1 MKKRLF
7 TGACRPGSGKCD
19 YVRIKLLWIPLL
31 LACAVATWPAIGS
44 AAVVDKPN
52 IVVIMA
58 DDLGAENLG
67 CYGNTVYSTPN
78 LDRMAT
84 EGARFENAFSTPV
97 CTPTRAMILTGLY
110 PNRSG
115 FLERLD
121 SPLDPE
127 RNNRLP
133 VHLKTIGH
141 VFQHAGYKTAIA
153 GKWHLGDFQRYP
165 DQPKS
170 HGFDEYCLWVQ
181 YWDGRRHSRY
191 FGPHYWENGQYKI
204 HGQEVFGP
212 DYCCDFLIDFIK
224 RTQEQN
230 LPFFAYFPMN
240 LIHAPLITPPGD
252 QTSAETRLPPD
263 LGARERKAGL
273 MVHYMD
279 AIVGRLLSKLKELG
293 LEENTLVIFTGDNGT
308 AGFLVSRLGDFRLRG
323 GKRTMNEAGTRVPF
337 IARWPGRIP
346 SGRRDSFISLM
357 DVLPTLASIAGI
369 PIEHKVDGMDLSHNL
384 LGKPGR
390 DREIFSMAFEGGVYF
405 VRDERFRLHEDGRF
419 YDVSVSSNQTRY
431 NMDVVSD
438 AGQHAFARSRLQQR
452 LEEFMA
458 IEQTDRSYTVVPF
471 GTGGDNFKNAQD
483 KAWNRK
489 QTLNGNR

>member
-1 MKKRLF
+1 MTHR
-7 TGACRPGSGKCD
+7 ACT
-19 YVRIKLLWIPLL
+19 LPLL
-31 LACAVATWPAIGS
+31 FMISVACFVSTPQAYCDGR
-44 AAVVDKPN
+44 PN
-52 IVVIMA
+52 VLLVMA

-78 LDRMAT
+78 LDRMAA
-84 EGARFENAFSTPV
+84 EGARFENAFATPV
-97 CTPTRAMILTGLY
+97 CTPTRAMILTGLH

-133 VHLKTIGH
+133 VHLKTFGH
-141 VFQHAGYKTAIA
+141 VFQSAGYKTAIA

-165 DQPKS
+165 DQPVS
-170 HGFDEYCLWVQ
+170 HGFDEHCLWVQ
-181 YWDGRRHSRY
+181 YWNGRRHSRY
-191 FGPHYWENGQYKI
+191 FGPHNWEDGKYKV
-204 HGQEVFGP
+204 HGKEVFGP
-212 DYCCDFLIDFIK
+212 DYGCDFLIDFMK
-224 RTQEQN
+224 RTQKQN

-240 LIHAPLITPPGD
+240 LIHGPLVTPPGD
-252 QTSAETRLPPD
+252 QTSAETRFPPD
-263 LGARERKAGL
+263 LGERERKAGQ
-273 MVHYMD
+273 MIHYMD

-308 AGFLVSRLGDFRLRG
+308 APYLVSRLGDFHLRG

-357 DVLPTLASIAGI
+357 DMLPTLASMAGI
-369 PIEHKVDGMDLSHNL
+369 PVEYEVDGMDLSHNL
-384 LGKPGR
+384 LDKPGEN
-390 DREIFSMAFEGGVYF
+390 RETFAMAFEGSVYF

-431 NMDVVSD
+431 NMNVVGD
-438 AGQHAFARSRLQQR
+438 AGPHAFVRRRLQQR
-452 LEEFMA
+452 LDEFMA
-458 IEQTDRSYTVVPF
+458 IKQTDSSYTIVPF

-483 KAWNRK
+483 KERNRK
-489 QTLNGNR
+489 LNGSR